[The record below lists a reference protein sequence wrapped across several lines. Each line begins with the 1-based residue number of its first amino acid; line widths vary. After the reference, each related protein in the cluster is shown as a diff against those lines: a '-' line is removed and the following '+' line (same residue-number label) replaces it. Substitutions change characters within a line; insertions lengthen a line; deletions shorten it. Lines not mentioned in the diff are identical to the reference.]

1 MSQTQRNTILRQ
13 LDNEYTTFLKE
24 EINISQFS
32 YLHMK
37 HPEGKDLK
45 ETKIQGK
52 KLISLIKLYGQL
64 KTIEINKKML
74 EKIIEVNRHC
84 HNEDNT
90 SQIEWSKQHE
100 KQLKLGMKYLK
111 DKKAYVKLYN

>member
-37 HPEGKDLK
+37 HP
-45 ETKIQGK
+45 
-52 KLISLIKLYGQL
+52 
-64 KTIEINKKML
+64 
-74 EKIIEVNRHC
+74 
-84 HNEDNT
+84 
-90 SQIEWSKQHE
+90 
-100 KQLKLGMKYLK
+100 
-111 DKKAYVKLYN
+111 